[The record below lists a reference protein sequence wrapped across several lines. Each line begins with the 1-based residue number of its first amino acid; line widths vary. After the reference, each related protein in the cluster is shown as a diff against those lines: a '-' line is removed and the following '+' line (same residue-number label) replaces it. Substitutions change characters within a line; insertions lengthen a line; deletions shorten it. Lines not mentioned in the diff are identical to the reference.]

1 MEWSCTYGANNKPNQ
16 QQVADFVRSSL
27 WGTLNHHLYQI
38 YRIEPTYNYSNCSM
52 QPGWNVRYRK
62 NGKTLCTLYPME
74 GYFIVLVVIGRKEMS
89 NAELLIPF
97 LSEYVQK
104 VFRETRVGQGAK
116 WLMLDVQNLNTVVDI
131 MKLLAL
137 RVKPLINIEK
147 ENEYVQSIP
156 NHLKAKT

>member
-1 MEWSCTYGANNKPNQ
+1 
-16 QQVADFVRSSL
+16 
-27 WGTLNHHLYQI
+27 
-38 YRIEPTYNYSNCSM
+38 
-52 QPGWNVRYRK
+52 
-62 NGKTLCTLYPME
+62 ME